1 MESSLV
7 QRMDVAVGHLL
18 PVPHPVQ
25 PGLARH
31 PLGGRGLSALPGGGP
46 AAASK
51 HLDSISRQGASTSLV
66 QVEEVEVLLLE
77 PPQLA
82 AVCLHLPLD
91 VGQEICPH
99 LADCHGADE
108 NLLMVLRQ

>member
-7 QRMDVAVGHLL
+7 QRVDVAVGHLL

-31 PLGGRGLSALPGGGP
+31 PLGGRGVSALPVGRP
-46 AAASK
+46 APASK
-51 HLDSISRQGASTSLV
+51 HLDSVSRQGASTRLV

-77 PPQLA
+77 PPQLP
-82 AVCLHLPLD
+82 AVRLHLPLD
-91 VGQEICPH
+91 VGQELGPQVTDCP
-99 LADCHGADE
+99 GADE
-108 NLLMVLRQ
+108 DLLVVLRQ

>member
-1 MESSLV
+1 MEPALV
-7 QRMDVAVGHLL
+7 QGVDVAVGHLL
-18 PVPHPVQ
+18 PVPHTVK

-31 PLGGRGLSALPGGGP
+31 PLGGRGLSTLPGGGP

-77 PPQLA
+77 PPQLTT
-82 AVCLHLPLD
+82 VRLHLSLD

-108 NLLMVLRQ
+108 NLLVVLRQ